1 MPPQERRVGA
11 SKGQA
16 TFLSKAKT
24 TKPAVQ
30 IHVFFS
36 DQAKLSAVSNRYFF
50 E

>member
-1 MPPQERRVGA
+1 MPAHERRVGT

-16 TFLSKAKT
+16 SFHTKAKT

-30 IHVFFS
+30 ILVFFS
-36 DQAKLSAVSNRYFF
+36 DQAKLSVESNRYFL